1 MSAGIRAYI
10 RQHHVGLVAVF
21 LALSGG
27 VAWASHPG
35 GQNTINSADITNGEV
50 KEADVG
56 PAAVASSEVKN
67 DTIAGGDVA
76 PNTLTA
82 ADVKNETLTASELA
96 PNSIP
101 TGRVLDGTLTG
112 GDVANNA
119 LKGAD
124 VDEASLSGALIPG
137 IATSGLV
144 KSSGVVRADAAEG
157 NVTVKPL
164 LSSGPFSIDG
174 FCGRFG
180 GEITSQVILQTSAA
194 NFSIDSDADLGTNF
208 ADGATGGAVALA
220 QQSGTPPTK
229 AVDAGDYAAVIPSKV
244 LSGEAIA
251 GVNIMGSD
259 CAWAVTGIG

>member
-35 GQNTINSADITNGEV
+35 GQNTINSADIINGEV

-56 PAAVASSEVKN
+56 QAAVASNEVKN
-67 DTIAGGDVA
+67 DSIVGGDVA
-76 PNTLTA
+76 PNSLTA

-112 GDVANNA
+112 ADVANNA

-124 VDEASLSGALIPG
+124 IDEASLSGALIPG

-144 KSSGVVRADAAEG
+144 KSSGVVTADTTEG
-157 NVTVKPL
+157 NVMVKPL
-164 LSSGPFSIDG
+164 LSAGPFSIDG
-174 FCGRFG
+174 FCGKFG
-180 GEITSQVILQTSAA
+180 GENSSQVILGTNAA
-194 NFSIDSDADLGTNF
+194 NLSIDSDADQGGNF
-208 ADGATGGAVALA
+208 ADINGGFVQLAL
-220 QQSGTPPTK
+220 QSGTPPT
-229 AVDAGDYAAVIPSKV
+229 ATVDAGDYAAVVPGKM
-244 LSGEAIA
+244 LSGEVVA

-259 CAWAVTGIG
+259 CAWAATGIG

>member
-1 MSAGIRAYI
+1 MSARLRAYI

-35 GQNTINSADITNGEV
+35 GQNTINSADIINGEV
-50 KEADVG
+50 KVADVG
-56 PAAVASSEVKN
+56 QAAVASSEVKN
-67 DTIAGGDVA
+67 DSIVGGDVA
-76 PNTLTA
+76 PNSLTA

-101 TGRVLDGTLTG
+101 TGRILDGTLTG
-112 GDVANNA
+112 ADVANNA

-124 VDEASLSGALIPG
+124 IDEASLSGALIPG

-144 KSSGVVRADAAEG
+144 KRSGVVTADAAEG
-157 NVTVKPL
+157 DVTVKPL
-164 LSSGPFSIDG
+164 LSSGPFSVDG
-174 FCGRFG
+174 FCARFG
-180 GEITSQVILQTSAA
+180 GEITSQVILQTSAP
-194 NFSIDSDADLGTNF
+194 NLSIDSDADQGGNV
-208 ADGATGGAVALA
+208 ADASGGAVQLAL
-220 QQSGTPPTK
+220 QSGTPPT
-229 AVDAGDYAAVIPSKV
+229 ATVDAGDYAAVVPGKL
-244 LSGEAIA
+244 LSGEAFA